1 MSSPRATAWP
11 VTSPRSD
18 RSSSNLR
25 LVSQPLP
32 PSREDTV
39 ARLLFVHAH
48 PDDETLA
55 TGVAMAHYLAAGHE
69 VHVLTCTLGEEG
81 EVIPPQLRHLAAG
94 EQDAL
99 GPYRR
104 EELRRAMDLLGARH
118 AVLGEDPGRGVL
130 SRYRD
135 SGMAGTPSAEH
146 PLAFVRADVGEAAAL
161 VAEHVTALAPDVV
174 VTYDEHGGYAHP
186 DHIQTHRVTMAALA
200 TLPEARRPRAFCI
213 LTPQSWAEQDRAWL
227 SRHVDPGADPE
238 VTVPQPDWPFPP
250 SVVADDLVTHEVVD
264 QAAVG
269 PQTAALE
276 AHATQVLV
284 HEGGY
289 YTLSNDIAARLSGRE
304 GFAAVD
310 PATGRLLPPAHPGE
324 PRHTGL
330 LSEAQPSSGGR
341 A

>member
-1 MSSPRATAWP
+1 MPE
-11 VTSPRSD
+11 
-18 RSSSNLR
+18 
-25 LVSQPLP
+25 PLP
-32 PSREDTV
+32 SPGERTV

-55 TGVAMAHYLAAGHE
+55 TGVAMAHYIAAGHE

-81 EVIPPQLRHLAAG
+81 EVIPADLRHLAAG
-94 EQDAL
+94 AEDVL

-104 EELRRAMDLLGARH
+104 EELRRAMGLLGAGH
-118 AVLGEDPGRGVL
+118 AVLGEEPGSGML

-161 VAEHVTALAPDVV
+161 VAEHVRALAPDVV
-174 VTYDEHGGYAHP
+174 VTYDRHGGYAHP

-200 TLPEARRPRAFCI
+200 SLPESARPPAFCI
-213 LTPQSWAEQDRAWL
+213 LTPRSWAEEDRAWL
-227 SRHVDPGADPE
+227 SRHVDPDLDPD
-238 VTVPQPDWPFPP
+238 VTVPAPDWPYPP

-264 QAAVG
+264 LAAVG
-269 PQTAALE
+269 PQSAALR

-304 GFAAVD
+304 GFSRVD
-310 PATGRLLPPAHPGE
+310 PVTGALLPPARPGE

-330 LSEAQPSSGGR
+330 LSGAAPVSGGP